1 MGVLVKKPTRQSE
14 LNAWLVRHR
23 VKKMDLAKQ
32 LGVSYQRL
40 VQQLRGVY
48 MTESTREKL
57 VAAGIPP
64 ELLPGC
70 DE

>member
-1 MGVLVKKPTRQSE
+1 MGALVKKPTRQSE

-23 VKKMDLAKQ
+23 VKKMELAKL

-40 VQQLRGVY
+40 VQQLRGIY
-48 MTESTREKL
+48 MTDATREKL
-57 VAAGIPP
+57 VSAGIPA
-64 ELLPGC
+64 ELLPGS